1 MTRFLLIGSVLLASS
16 VGFAGDPQGGGD
28 SQEKDPKLYPRVKIE
43 TTVGSFVL
51 ELNGEKAPTTVVNF
65 IKYAEEGFYKGTIFH
80 RVIPDSIIQGGGYL
94 PNLDRKIEGLRPG
107 IPSEWD
113 NGLRN
118 LQWTISMS
126 RRYGQPHSAT
136 SQFQINMDDNQVFD
150 RPGHDGVGYTVFGK
164 VVDGFEAIA
173 MIRDTKTTTSS
184 KYGGTASTVP
194 AVPIVIKSVKV
205 ISTHDRAGLG
215 TTAEKAM
222 TKLRKEQDL
231 AQAVR
236 EVELAEAI
244 RNLEQ
249 ETGSKLVTTAS
260 GLMYVD
266 LEVGDGPSPKPTDT
280 VSAQYTGWLIDGTQF
295 QSSRNRET
303 PPEFRLV
310 DAVPAWIEALE
321 TMKVGGKR
329 KFIAPPELGYGP
341 IGRPGLIPPSAD
353 LIFEIELLGI
363 VKTEEESSPTGKEE
377 Q

>member
-1 MTRFLLIGSVLLASS
+1 MTRFPLIGIVLLAGS

-28 SQEKDPKLYPRVKIE
+28 SQEKDPKLYPRVRIE

-65 IKYAEEGFYKGTIFH
+65 IQYAEEGFYNGTIFH
-80 RVIPDSIIQGGGYL
+80 RVIPESVIQGGGYL
-94 PNLDRKIEGLRPG
+94 PNLDRKVEGLRLG
-107 IPSEWD
+107 IPTEWA

-126 RRYGQPHSAT
+126 RRSGLPNSAT
-136 SQFQINMDDNQVFD
+136 SQFQINMDDNPLFD
-150 RPGHDGVGYTVFGK
+150 SPGHDGVGYTVFGK

-173 MIRDTKTTTSS
+173 KIRDTKTTTSS

-194 AVPIVIKSVKV
+194 AVPIVIKSAKV
-205 ISTHDRAGLG
+205 IGAHDRAGLG
-215 TTAEKAM
+215 SIAEKARS
-222 TKLRKEQDL
+222 KLREEQAQ

-236 EVELAEAI
+236 ALILGDAI
-244 RNLEQ
+244 TRIEQ
-249 ETGSKLVTTAS
+249 ETGSKLVTTDS

-266 LEVGDGPSPKPTDT
+266 LRVGDGPFPKPTDT
-280 VSAQYTGWLIDGTQF
+280 ISAQYTGWLIDGTQF
-295 QSSRNRET
+295 QTSRHRDT

-310 DAVPAWIEALE
+310 DAVPAWIEVIR

-329 KFIAPPELGYGP
+329 KLIAPPELGYGP
-341 IGRPGLIPPSAD
+341 IGRPGVIPPSAD

-363 VKTEEESSPTGKEE
+363 VKTEEGFSQTGKE

>member
-1 MTRFLLIGSVLLASS
+1 MTRFLLIGSVLLAAR
-16 VGFAGDPQGGGD
+16 VGFAGDPQGEGD
-28 SQEKDPKLYPRVKIE
+28 SQEKDPKLYPRVRIE

-65 IKYAEEGFYKGTIFH
+65 IQYAEEGFYKGTIFH

-107 IPSEWD
+107 IPNEWA

-126 RRYGQPHSAT
+126 RRAGQPNSAT
-136 SQFQINMDDNQVFD
+136 SQFQINMDDNHLFD
-150 RPGHDGVGYTVFGK
+150 SPGLDGVGYTVFGK
-164 VVDGFEAIA
+164 VVEGFEAIA
-173 MIRDTKTTTSS
+173 KIRDTKTTTNS
-184 KYGGTASTVP
+184 KYGGTASTIPV
-194 AVPIVIKSVKV
+194 VPIVIKSAKV
-205 ISTHDRAGLG
+205 LGAHDRAGLK
-215 TTAEKAM
+215 TIAKKAI
-222 TKLRKEQDL
+222 TELRKEQDS

-236 EVELAEAI
+236 ELDLGEAI
-244 RNLEQ
+244 KRLEQ
-249 ETGSKLVTTAS
+249 ETGSKLVTTDS

-266 LEVGDGPSPKPTDT
+266 LRVGDGPSPKPTDT
-280 VSAQYTGWLIDGTQF
+280 VSAQYTGWLLDGTEIQT
-295 QSSRNRET
+295 SRHRDT
-303 PPEFRLV
+303 PPEFRLIE
-310 DAVPAWIEALE
+310 AVPAWIEAMK

-341 IGRPGLIPPSAD
+341 IGRPGIVPPSAD

-363 VKTEEESSPTGKEE
+363 VKTEEESSQTGKE